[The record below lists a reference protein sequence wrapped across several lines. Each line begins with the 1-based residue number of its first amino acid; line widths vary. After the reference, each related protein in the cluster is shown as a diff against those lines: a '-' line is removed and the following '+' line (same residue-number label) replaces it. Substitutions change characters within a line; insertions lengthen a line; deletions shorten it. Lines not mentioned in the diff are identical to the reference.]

1 MKRPPLPA
9 KPTLADL
16 QADIAALVE
25 QRGWEDESIN
35 DVFLLMVEEVGEL
48 AKEIRKHTGMR
59 TDVNKPSQAN
69 QAALEG
75 EFADIL
81 NYLLDLA
88 NHLGVDLER
97 AYRNKMKEVEGRT
110 WS

>member
-1 MKRPPLPA
+1 MERPALPA
-9 KPTLADL
+9 KPTLGDL
-16 QADIAALVE
+16 QADIAALIK
-25 QRGWEDESIN
+25 QRGWEDETVN

-59 TDVNKPSQAN
+59 TDVAKAAARDRAN
-69 QAALEG
+69 LEG
-75 EFADIL
+75 EFADTL

-88 NHLGVDLER
+88 NHLGVDMER
-97 AYRNKMKEVEGRT
+97 AYRNKMKEVEGRS